1 MLSSQTFNIPCN
13 QDSISPVFIVIK
25 LLMVLYR
32 MEFIYK
38 LVADKTVAI
47 ALEQGGEAT
56 DGVITLNETGAFIFS
71 LINDG
76 ADFDTVAEKFF
87 DEYDVTKEEAVKAV
101 ENFVE
106 YLKNADLLEDDGQTK
121 MKL

>member
-1 MLSSQTFNIPCN
+1 M
-13 QDSISPVFIVIK
+13 K
-25 LLMVLYR
+25 LKTKYILR
-32 MEFIYK
+32 T
-38 LVADKTVAI
+38 VADKTVAI
-47 ALEQGGEAT
+47 AVEQGDEKT

-76 ADFDTVAEKFF
+76 ADFDTVADKFF

-106 YLKNADLLEDDGQTK
+106 YLKNSDLLEDDGQTK

>member
-1 MLSSQTFNIPCN
+1 M
-13 QDSISPVFIVIK
+13 K
-25 LLMVLYR
+25 LKTKYILR
-32 MEFIYK
+32 S
-38 LVADKTVAI
+38 VADKTVAI
-47 ALEQGGEAT
+47 ALEQGSEAT

-121 MKL
+121 MKI

>member
-1 MLSSQTFNIPCN
+1 M
-13 QDSISPVFIVIK
+13 K
-25 LLMVLYR
+25 LKTKYILR
-32 MEFIYK
+32 S
-38 LVADKTVAI
+38 VADKTVAI
-47 ALEQGGEAT
+47 AVEQGDEKT

-76 ADFDTVAEKFF
+76 ADFDSVADKFF

-106 YLKNADLLEDDGQTK
+106 YLKNSDLLEDDGQTK

>member
-1 MLSSQTFNIPCN
+1 M
-13 QDSISPVFIVIK
+13 K
-25 LLMVLYR
+25 LKTKYILR
-32 MEFIYK
+32 S
-38 LVADKTVAI
+38 VADKTVAI
-47 ALEQGGEAT
+47 AVEQGDEKT

-76 ADFDTVAEKFF
+76 ADFDTVADKFF

-106 YLKNADLLEDDGQTK
+106 YLKNSDLLEDDGQTK

>member
-1 MLSSQTFNIPCN
+1 M
-13 QDSISPVFIVIK
+13 K
-25 LLMVLYR
+25 LKTKYIIR
-32 MEFIYK
+32 S
-38 LVADKTVAI
+38 VADKTVAI

-76 ADFDTVAEKFF
+76 ADFDTVTEKFF
-87 DEYDVTKEEAVKAV
+87 EEYDVTKEEAVKAV

-121 MKL
+121 MKI

>member
-1 MLSSQTFNIPCN
+1 M
-13 QDSISPVFIVIK
+13 K
-25 LLMVLYR
+25 LKTKYILR
-32 MEFIYK
+32 S
-38 LVADKTVAI
+38 VADKTVAI
-47 ALEQGGEAT
+47 AVEQGDEKT

-76 ADFDTVAEKFF
+76 ADFDTVADKFF

-106 YLKNADLLEDDGQTK
+106 YLKNSDLLEDDGQTK
-121 MKL
+121 MKF

>member
-1 MLSSQTFNIPCN
+1 M
-13 QDSISPVFIVIK
+13 K
-25 LLMVLYR
+25 LKTKYILR
-32 MEFIYK
+32 S
-38 LVADKTVAI
+38 VADKTVAI
-47 ALEQGGEAT
+47 AVEQGDEKT

-76 ADFDTVAEKFF
+76 ADFDTVADKFF

>member
-1 MLSSQTFNIPCN
+1 M
-13 QDSISPVFIVIK
+13 K
-25 LLMVLYR
+25 LKTKYILR
-32 MEFIYK
+32 S
-38 LVADKTVAI
+38 VADKTVAI
-47 ALEQGGEAT
+47 EVEQGDEKT

-76 ADFDTVAEKFF
+76 ADFDTVADKFF

-106 YLKNADLLEDDGQTK
+106 YLKNSDLLEDDGQTK

>member
-1 MLSSQTFNIPCN
+1 M
-13 QDSISPVFIVIK
+13 K
-25 LLMVLYR
+25 LKTKYILR
-32 MEFIYK
+32 S
-38 LVADKTVAI
+38 VADKTVAI

>member
-1 MLSSQTFNIPCN
+1 M
-13 QDSISPVFIVIK
+13 K
-25 LLMVLYR
+25 LKTKYILR
-32 MEFIYK
+32 S
-38 LVADKTVAI
+38 VADKTVAI
-47 ALEQGGEAT
+47 AVEQGDEKT

-76 ADFDTVAEKFF
+76 ADFDTVTDKFF
-87 DEYDVTKEEAVKAV
+87 DEYDVTKEEAVKVV

-106 YLKNADLLEDDGQTK
+106 YLKNSDLLEDDGQTK

>member
-1 MLSSQTFNIPCN
+1 M
-13 QDSISPVFIVIK
+13 K
-25 LLMVLYR
+25 LKTKYILR
-32 MEFIYK
+32 S
-38 LVADKTVAI
+38 VADKTVAI
-47 ALEQGGEAT
+47 AVEQGDEKT

-76 ADFDTVAEKFF
+76 ADFDTVTDKFF

-106 YLKNADLLEDDGQTK
+106 YLKNSDLLEDDGQTK

>member
-1 MLSSQTFNIPCN
+1 M
-13 QDSISPVFIVIK
+13 K
-25 LLMVLYR
+25 LKTKYILR
-32 MEFIYK
+32 S
-38 LVADKTVAI
+38 VADKTVAI

-121 MKL
+121 MKI